1 MDDLSKPFIQGAL
14 SGQEFQ
20 LNKFLIEEAP
30 VKLEK
35 EKLAVKI
42 ASSDFNRR
50 QQMADMLAGKSG
62 QVPPGQDPLT
72 NAANTMF
79 DIGRAAA
86 ESGLPEEAIE
96 AISKGSTILNQQEN
110 AAYKH
115 FQTVMQQTKYAD
127 QLLGSI
133 PDGVPPEEGQRLW
146 DQMNAHV
153 QMMTGKP
160 SALQNTK
167 YSPQLVRELR
177 EASTKKLSAAQ
188 EEWYKVRAEREKG
201 QEKADAALA
210 RQRDSATKLNEA
222 RTETAKKHGAAG
234 LIPKAANVSAVA
246 NAIVKDSTDVISSA
260 DARDIAV
267 RDGVAL
273 DVEAIMARDKVDQAT
288 AVTKAVQNAKR
299 DGRISSDAKTFTR
312 KGTSPKNPAAIPTDA
327 AAQKDF
333 KFQDTHWYD
342 TPSGPQWYDA
352 DTDKLYPMG
361 EGPEDEGEP
370 EAEK

>member
-35 EKLAVKI
+35 EKLALKI
-42 ASSDFNRR
+42 ATSDFSRR
-50 QQMADMLAGKSG
+50 QQMADMLAGKSS
-62 QVPPGQDPLT
+62 QIPPGQDPLT

-86 ESGLPEEAIE
+86 ESGLPEEAIS

-115 FQTVMQQTKYAD
+115 FQTVLQKTKYAD
-127 QLLGSI
+127 QLLGTI
-133 PDGVPPEEGQRLW
+133 PDDASPEEGQRLW
-146 DQMNAHV
+146 DQMNAHIE
-153 QMMTGKP
+153 MTTGTP
-160 SALQNTK
+160 SALKDKK

-188 EEWYKVRAEREKG
+188 EEWYKVRSEREKG
-201 QEKADAALA
+201 LEKADSALAEQRRSAAALN
-210 RQRDSATKLNEA
+210 RTKE
-222 RTETAKKHGAAG
+222 ETAKKHGGAG
-234 LIPKAANVSAVA
+234 LIPKPANVSAVA
-246 NAIVKDSTDVISSA
+246 NAIIKDSTDVISSA

-273 DVEAIMARDKVDQAT
+273 DAEAIMSRENVDQAT
-288 AVTKAVQNAKR
+288 AVTRAVQNAKR

-312 KGTSPKNPAAIPTDA
+312 KGTSPKNPATIPTDS
-327 AAQKDF
+327 AAQKNF
-333 KFQDTHWYD
+333 KFENSHWYD

-352 DTDKLYPMG
+352 ATDMLYPMG
-361 EGPEDEGEP
+361 EGPEGDEEP
-370 EAEK
+370 EAEE